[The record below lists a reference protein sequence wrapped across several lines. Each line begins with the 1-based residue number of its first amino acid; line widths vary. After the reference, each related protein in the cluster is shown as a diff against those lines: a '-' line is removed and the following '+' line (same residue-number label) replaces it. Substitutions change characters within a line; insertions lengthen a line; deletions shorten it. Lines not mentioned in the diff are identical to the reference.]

1 MKPYRYIT
9 LSIQEVETLEEGL
22 KHHAKSFYRTRCHA
36 LLLSQRRYKVM
47 EIASLLQVR
56 SHTVRLWMSN
66 WEANG
71 LAGLQISTGRGRKA
85 VIMASDVDLVAQIQ
99 EQLRLNPQSLASVC
113 EQLNQANALSL
124 TPGQLLRFIKKS

>member
-9 LSIQEVETLEEGL
+9 LSTQEIETLEEGL
-22 KHHAKSFYRTRCHA
+22 KHHAKSFYRSRCQA
-36 LLLSQRRYKVM
+36 LLLSHRSYKVM
-47 EIASLLQVR
+47 EIASVLQVR

-66 WEANG
+66 WEQKG

-85 VIMASDVDLVAQIQ
+85 AISVSDIDLVAQIQ
-99 EQLRLNPQSLASVC
+99 EQLGLNPQSLFSVC

-124 TPGQLLRFIKKS
+124 TPSQLLRFIKKS

>member
-1 MKPYRYIT
+1 MKPYRYIK
-9 LSIQEVETLEEGL
+9 LSNDEAETLEEGL
-22 KHHAKSFYRTRCHA
+22 KNHAKSFYRTRCHA
-36 LLLSQRRYKVM
+36 LLWSHRGYKVM

-71 LAGLQISTGRGRKA
+71 LAGLQISAGRGRKA
-85 VIMASDVDLVAQIQ
+85 TIAVSDVHLIAQIH

-113 EQLNQANALSL
+113 EQVNQGNGLSL
-124 TPGQLLRFIKKS
+124 TSGQLLRFIKKS